1 MAGAAAAGRG
11 VAAFFLGGALV
22 CFSFL
27 SALGAFVAVVDSLGF
42 CEAAEAF
49 RGSCFWEEAFG
60 GFGAEGAL
68 GGPPAES
75 LIGDR
80 VGSLEVAFLGSCFTG
95 AGFFSSEV
103 FPSAGFFGAEACCAG
118 FAGAGFFSSEG
129 LEAADGSE
137 FADGLE
143 GTEGTEGTEDPEDA
157 PDS

>member
-1 MAGAAAAGRG
+1 MD
-11 VAAFFLGGALV
+11 FLG
-22 CFSFL
+22 S
-27 SALGAFVAVVDSLGF
+27 
-42 CEAAEAF
+42 CEAVEAF

-118 FAGAGFFSSEG
+118 FAGAVFFGSGFAGAGFFSSEG
-129 LEAADGSE
+129 LEAADG
-137 FADGLE
+137 L
-143 GTEGTEGTEDPEDA
+143 EGTEDPEDA